1 MKHSLLMSKKSKKM
15 SAQAGSNLGYLDHKS
30 ILVPATPL
38 RLDHK
43 HGLGKSN
50 PKVAKSKEHIL
61 MIFRS

>member
-1 MKHSLLMSKKSKKM
+1 MKRSLLMSKKSKKM
-15 SAQAGSNLGYLDHKS
+15 SAQAGSNLDHKS
-30 ILVPATPL
+30 ILVPATPF
-38 RLDHK
+38 RFDRK